1 MIKFFSIVLTT
12 CLISAT
18 SVCAQDAFSEQML
31 QDEFLQN
38 NEKIN
43 EIFQDKIKKIS
54 ARTALPDEI
63 KKLLISQADEIRQ
76 FDLEMLKKK
85 MDMKLRH
92 AKERDEM
99 KETLRKDAQNR
110 VKWMMEDEARF
121 QNNKQK
127 RQSDEKNII
136 KKVTENKNAVQ
147 PQKAPVPVVSTQP
160 LSSSVKNDTPEN
172 SLKTSSDEPIENNVH
187 N

>member
-85 MDMKLRH
+85 MDMK
-92 AKERDEM
+92 
-99 KETLRKDAQNR
+99 
-110 VKWMMEDEARF
+110 
-121 QNNKQK
+121 
-127 RQSDEKNII
+127 
-136 KKVTENKNAVQ
+136 
-147 PQKAPVPVVSTQP
+147 
-160 LSSSVKNDTPEN
+160 
-172 SLKTSSDEPIENNVH
+172 
-187 N
+187 